1 MASRRVLGFALGE
14 YHDAQLASGALA
26 VAPNQLSDIQS
37 LQPAATFRAKAM

>member
-1 MASRRVLGFALGE
+1 VLGFAFGE